1 MSMFNIVPL
10 IVILFSLSV
19 IIVIVVRKFSALAS
33 LDVDNIPAEKEAKF
47 KEKLISERLKR
58 GFLKWNFKI
67 QKTFSPILSSTGKG
81 FSWSYDKLKELKER
95 HSPQKNITEIDY
107 NKKITDLY
115 NKVDELLKDDNLLE
129 AEKNLIEI
137 IGINSKELK
146 AFKMLADL
154 YFEKKSFEEA
164 RQTYDHVLRL
174 IEDEI
179 IKLGEEVPSE
189 IITEKAEI
197 NFDMA
202 LVCKELEDKKRSMDC
217 IKNALK
223 IEPNNPRFLDT
234 LLEISI
240 INKEKEEASLAFDKL
255 KKADP
260 ENKKLVEIEERIKEL

>member
-1 MSMFNIVPL
+1 MFNIIPL
-10 IVILFSLSV
+10 IIILFSLSV

-47 KEKLISERLKR
+47 KEKIISERLKR
-58 GFLKWNFKI
+58 AFLKWNFKI
-67 QKTFSPILSSTGKG
+67 QKTFSPIISSTGKG
-81 FSWSYDKLKELKER
+81 FSWTYDKLKELKEK
-95 HSPQKNITEIDY
+95 HTPQKKSNEVDY
-107 NKKITDLY
+107 QKRINDLY
-115 NKVDELLKDDNLLE
+115 NKVDEFLKEDNLPE
-129 AEKNLIEI
+129 AEKSLIEI
-137 IGINSKELK
+137 IGINPKELK

-164 RQTYDHVLRL
+164 KQTYEHVLKL
-174 IEDEI
+174 IEDENQ
-179 IKLGEEVPSE
+179 KLGEDTKSETLSETAEV
-189 IITEKAEI
+189 

-202 LVCKELEDKKRSMDC
+202 MVCRELGDYKSSMEC

-240 INKEKEEASLAFDKL
+240 INKEKEEAFLAFDKL

-260 ENKKLVEIEERIKEL
+260 ENKKLAEIEEKIKEL